1 MQDVGEGLGVH
12 QAMLDGHVHQFLW
25 HMIGRLRQAGIQ
37 HAAHTR
43 IVIAYFLG
51 GGPVRGPVRW
61 QIAGVGVYA
70 EREYSVEAGMKRGHI
85 QSRAEQVPIEC
96 LQMAEVENNAMPL
109 RDGALVKRGRIDQIE
124 EAIGLRTRLGEGLA
138 QFRVCLLYT
147 SRCV

>member
-1 MQDVGEGLGVH
+1 MFERQVMQDVGEGLGVH

-70 EREYSVEAGMKRGHI
+70 EREYSVEAGMKRSQI
-85 QSRAEQVPIEC
+85 QIAAEQVPIER
-96 LQMAEVENNAMPL
+96 LQMAEIEDYAMPL
-109 RDGALVKRGRIDQIE
+109 GNRTLIQCGGIDQFE
-124 EAIGLRTRLGEGLA
+124 KAVGLRARLRQCLA
-138 QFRVCLLYT
+138 QFHVR
-147 SRCV
+147 